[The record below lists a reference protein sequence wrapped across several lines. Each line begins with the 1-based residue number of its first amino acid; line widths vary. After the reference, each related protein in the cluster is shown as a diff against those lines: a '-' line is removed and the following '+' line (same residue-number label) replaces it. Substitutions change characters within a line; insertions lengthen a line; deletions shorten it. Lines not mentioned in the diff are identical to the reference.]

1 MLFTRTFVKYSDK
14 EITMS
19 RFAIPRLAI
28 AALLLAF
35 STVGLAVE
43 AQPDT
48 TQQVQVLDINSADAA
63 AIAAALDGIGLTK
76 AQEIVAYREMF
87 GSFHSV
93 EELAEVKGIGAAT
106 IEKNRQRIIVVNK

>member
-1 MLFTRTFVKYSDK
+1 MIRL
-14 EITMS
+14 
-19 RFAIPRLAI
+19 AIPRLAMV
-28 AALLLAF
+28 AVLLVF

-43 AQPDT
+43 AQPDS
-48 TQQVQVLDINSADAA
+48 TQQIQMLDINSANAA
-63 AIAAALDGIGLTK
+63 AIAAALDGVGLTK

-93 EELAEVKGIGAAT
+93 EELADVKGIGVAT

>member
-1 MLFTRTFVKYSDK
+1 MIRL
-14 EITMS
+14 
-19 RFAIPRLAI
+19 AIPRLAMV
-28 AALLLAF
+28 AVLLVF

-43 AQPDT
+43 AQPDS
-48 TQQVQVLDINSADAA
+48 TQQIQMLDINSANAA
-63 AIAAALDGIGLTK
+63 AIAAALDGVGLVK

-93 EELAEVKGIGAAT
+93 DELADVKGIGVAT